1 MRKKFYVMLEPPWDG
16 ALLDLSMR
24 EDRYPQQQAAR
35 LIREGLERAGALPAE
50 EPNDLTTSKLTAAVA
65 AAPR

>member
-1 MRKKFYVMLEPPWDG
+1 VRKKFYVMLEPPWDG

-35 LIREGLERAGALPAE
+35 LIREGLERAGAIPKEATDMTESARKAVPA
-50 EPNDLTTSKLTAAVA
+50 
-65 AAPR
+65 